1 MARARR
7 TRVQRH
13 GPDAGASLSDGV
25 VVDLFVAVR
34 LLGFRVLTLDGRLV
48 LDPATRPPTK
58 PVRSP
63 GGRAPGD
70 GRSPSPRRPPEVEPG
85 SRLAELADAVEVN
98 ARRLRE
104 LADGRADA

>member
-7 TRVQRH
+7 TRMQRH

-70 GRSPSPRRPPEVEPG
+70 SRSPRRPPDVEPG
-85 SRLAELADAVEVN
+85 SRLAELAAAVEVN

-104 LADGRADA
+104 LTDGRADT